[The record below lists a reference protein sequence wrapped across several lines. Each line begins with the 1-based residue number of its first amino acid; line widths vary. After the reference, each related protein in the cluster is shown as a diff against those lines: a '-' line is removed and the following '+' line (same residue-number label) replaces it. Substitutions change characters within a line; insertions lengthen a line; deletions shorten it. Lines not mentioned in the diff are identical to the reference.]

1 MDTPAQW
8 YEYHRRCDE
17 WTAKH
22 GYSDERAFLDFV
34 RRLTAE
40 LGL

>member
-1 MDTPAQW
+1 MTSIAKWQ
-8 YEYHRRCDE
+8 EYHRRCDE

-22 GYSDERAFLDFV
+22 GYDDERAFMDFV